1 MIIVRYGRRPRHAKH
16 ALNVAAEDC
25 SLDAR
30 VPEMIAESLLI
41 GRLSACLRIA
51 STAPALSI
59 SLVPKQRL
67 AKEGRKPTALAK
79 GMQQT
84 TGSIVV
90 SLTSTSAL
98 FCGMW
103 FGSPAHLLVALRL
116 RLCAVYAGNWH
127 SLWRLHAL
135 DRSQP
140 DAKRAPWA
148 GCVTVREATFLALE
162 RRYYVLGRPFW
173 GGRGQSGGVRSSS
186 AISASR
192 GSLRMK
198 MVHWV

>member
-1 MIIVRYGRRPRHAKH
+1 LADYLLAYTSRARHLYYQSAFCSQQR
-16 ALNVAAEDC
+16 ACIREAE
-25 SLDAR
+25 
-30 VPEMIAESLLI
+30 
-41 GRLSACLRIA
+41 
-51 STAPALSI
+51 
-59 SLVPKQRL
+59 
-67 AKEGRKPTALAK
+67 KPTALPK
-79 GMQQT
+79 VCNT
-84 TGSIVV
+84 TGSTVV
-90 SLTSTSAL
+90 PLTSTSAL
-98 FCGMW
+98 FLWYCGL
-103 FGSPAHLLVALRL
+103 GAPAHLLVALRL